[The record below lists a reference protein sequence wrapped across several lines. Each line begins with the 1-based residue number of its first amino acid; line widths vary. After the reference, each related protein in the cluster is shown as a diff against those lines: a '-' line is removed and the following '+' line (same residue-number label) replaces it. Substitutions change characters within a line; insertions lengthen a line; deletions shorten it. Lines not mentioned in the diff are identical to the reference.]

1 MRIANHIPNTI
12 TSLNLLSG
20 CVAVILSFN
29 GDFKSALLFI
39 IIAACFDFCDGFAAR
54 LLKAYSPLGKELDS
68 LADMISFGLAPACIM
83 FNKLVGLYGIST
95 DILLSMDIAEALKY
109 LLPLLCALLIAV
121 FSALRLAKFNID
133 TRQSENFIG
142 LATPSCA
149 LITGSLIYAAETYP
163 SIDSFFAEYT
173 YILPIAAV
181 ALSLLLVCEIP
192 MFSFKFK
199 TFGWANN
206 RLKYIFLLCAA
217 AFAIAEAAICGH
229 FPLSIW
235 IFTTFVFYILLNIA
249 IYICTKKNIKA

>member
-1 MRIANHIPNTI
+1 MRISNYIPNTI
-12 TSLNLLSG
+12 TSFNLLSG
-20 CVAVILSFN
+20 CIAVILSFN
-29 GDFKSALLFI
+29 GDFKPALLFI
-39 IIAACFDFCDGFAAR
+39 IAAACFDFCDGFAAR

-83 FNKLVGLYGIST
+83 FNKILELHGVSADNIISMELH
-95 DILLSMDIAEALKY
+95 DSVKY

-133 TRQSENFIG
+133 TRQTENFIG

-163 SIDSFFAEYT
+163 AIDSFLAT
-173 YILPIAAV
+173 HMYILPVIAV
-181 ALSLLLVCEIP
+181 VLSLLLVCEIP

-217 AFAIAEAAICGH
+217 ALAITETILFEH

-235 IFTTFVFYILLNIA
+235 IFTTFVFYILLNVA
-249 IYICTKKNIKA
+249 IYLCKKGR